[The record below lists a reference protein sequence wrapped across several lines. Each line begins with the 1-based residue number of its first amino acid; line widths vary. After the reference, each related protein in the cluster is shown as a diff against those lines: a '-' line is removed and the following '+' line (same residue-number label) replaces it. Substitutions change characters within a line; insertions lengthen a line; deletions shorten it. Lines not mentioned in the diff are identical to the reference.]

1 MSPVIS
7 LRDRAARPRPRLV
20 VDWTW
25 IVMAVVTIALTAA
38 IVPHLRGGHF
48 VDQVRLANQRA
59 LDVEVAVASAP
70 DDGWMLLGT
79 AVNHDTV
86 TVREVYDV
94 GDVWYVRFRTTDG
107 EVQQR
112 VTRDSLERDHWTLR
126 VPDFVDHVGASNG
139 GRGN

>member
-7 LRDRAARPRPRLV
+7 LRDRAARPRPGLI

-25 IVMAVVTIALTAA
+25 VVMAVATIVLTAA
-38 IVPHLRGGHF
+38 IVPHLRGGDF
-48 VDQVRLANQRA
+48 VDHVRLTNESA

-86 TVREVYDV
+86 TVDEVYDV
-94 GDVWYVRFRTTDG
+94 GDVWYVRFRTADG

-112 VTRDSLERDHWTLR
+112 VTRDSLARAHWTLR
-126 VPDFVDHVGASNG
+126 VPDDFVD
-139 GRGN
+139 RCD